1 MTSASFSDDHLRA
14 NVFVTAASSRESATG
29 LYSGTTDVQVMSE
42 KTFERRTFVYAT
54 GIAGAT
60 LLAGCSGGG
69 DGGDGGGGDS
79 DGGDGGSDGSDG
91 GDGSDG
97 SDGDDRSYLDEEP
110 DYDGWLDGANNYEQT
125 VDWTDED
132 AVTVEVGYDGLA
144 FDPAAIAVST
154 GTEVT
159 WEWTGE
165 GGSHDVVSQDD
176 GPLESETATEE
187 GHTYSHTFE
196 ESGTFIYSCTPHESA
211 GMKGAV
217 HVE

>member
-1 MTSASFSDDHLRA
+1 MFATPASF
-14 NVFVTAASSRESATG
+14 RESATG
-29 LYSGTTDVQVMSE
+29 LYLVTTEMQVMSE
-42 KTFERRTFVYAT
+42 KTFERRTFMYAT

-69 DGGDGGGGDS
+69 DGGGGS
-79 DGGDGGSDGSDG
+79 DGSDGGSDGSDG
-91 GDGSDG
+91 GDGGG
-97 SDGDDRSYLDEEP
+97 SDGERASLDEEP
-110 DYDGWLDGANNYEQT
+110 NYDGWLDDASNYEQT
-125 VDWTDED
+125 VDWTGQDE
-132 AVTVEVGYDGLA
+132 VTVMVGYDSLS
-144 FDPAAIAVST
+144 FDPAAIAVPS
-154 GTEVT
+154 GTTVT

-176 GPLESETATEE
+176 GPLDAETAAEE